1 MIGKG
6 EKKHY
11 VLIKDFN
18 IFVYGH
24 TLHRPRNN
32 FFRYCLEA
40 FRIAESLKC
49 HIKDCFDI
57 NDKQRINMPAKGEYA
72 RFKNYKTNIVTIYV
86 YADFECFLVSKD
98 NGKQNPNESYTNK
111 YNKNVANSYVCKLVY
126 VDDKF
131 SKPFKSF

>member
-1 MIGKG
+1 M
-6 EKKHY
+6 
-11 VLIKDFN
+11 
-18 IFVYGH
+18 YGH

-72 RFKNYKTNIVTIYV
+72 RFKNYKTNIELPFMSMQI
-86 YADFECFLVSKD
+86 L
-98 NGKQNPNESYTNK
+98 
-111 YNKNVANSYVCKLVY
+111 NV
-126 VDDKF
+126 F
-131 SKPFKSF
+131 